1 MRGDA
6 AVTLLLIVGLTL
18 LFCVVIVWFAVAID
32 TIRQSRT
39 DQRFRR
45 RHAKPHDTRWSDSD
59 DHALHEFM
67 DGPR

>member
-6 AVTLLLIVGLTL
+6 AVTLMLIVGLTL
-18 LFCVVIVWFAVAID
+18 LVCVAIVWFAVAID

-39 DQRFRR
+39 DQRFR